1 MQIAQYKFDPV
12 AIGMRCLPQQIAEI
26 AALTA
31 LDLSYE
37 AFEAIAPEAKAAL
50 LALGK
55 SVTEAGFDVALTELV
70 KLRVSQINGCAF
82 CVQFHLTIA
91 RRVGVDAAKLDL
103 LMVWREAGLFS
114 AREEAALTWAEHL
127 TAMATA
133 SVPHNAYA
141 SLREQFSEA
150 EAVQLSVAIGN
161 INAWNRIAGGLRFPP
176 PIPQG
181 R

>member
-1 MQIAQYKFDPV
+1 MGEGQENGAPH
-12 AIGMRCLPQQIAEI
+12 
-26 AALTA
+26 
-31 LDLSYE
+31 LSYE

-55 SVTEAGFDVALTELV
+55 SVADSGFDLALTELV

-82 CVQFHLTIA
+82 CVQFHLNIA
-91 RRVGVDAAKLDL
+91 RRMHVGAAKLDL
-103 LMVWREAGLFS
+103 LTVWREAGLFS
-114 AREEAALTWAEHL
+114 AREEAALAWAEHL

-133 SVPHNAYA
+133 SVPDSAYA
-141 SLREQFSEA
+141 MLRAHFSEA

-161 INAWNRIAGGLRFPP
+161 VTAWNRIAGGLRFPP
-176 PIPQG
+176 PVAQY